1 MMKHLVCIL
10 ILSSQWCLAQ
20 PRQVAVTIDDVPN
33 VNVFQ
38 RDKFRSILLERIEK
52 LNIPVAIFINEKNIY
67 NTAFV
72 EENIAC
78 LKRWLTSNIVTP
90 GNHSFSHI
98 NYADTTLESFQQ
110 DIIKGEKLTAE
121 IIRRRPP
128 YFRFPFN
135 SLGNDSTS
143 YAAIQNFL
151 TIQGYIHAPFTIESE
166 DWAFNALYEDA
177 LQNRDADRAREIGQ
191 QYVIH
196 TMNLFHH
203 FETLCK
209 NLFGRNIRHIYLC
222 HDNQL
227 NRDYLPALITEL
239 DKSGYSFISLEQA
252 LDDIVYQ
259 STEYY
264 IGRYGFSWIYR
275 WEKDQDK
282 RKAIMRG
289 EPVDESLHVEYQ
301 RLVNKK

>member
-1 MMKHLVCIL
+1 MMKHVVYIL
-10 ILSSQWCLAQ
+10 ILISQSCLAQ

-38 RDKFRSILLERIEK
+38 RDNFRSILLERIEE

-67 NTAFV
+67 NNAFV
-72 EENIAC
+72 KENIAC
-78 LKRWLTSNIVTP
+78 LKRWLTSNNVTP

-110 DIIKGEKLTAE
+110 DIIKGEKLTTQ
-121 IIRRRPP
+121 IMRRRPP

-135 SLGNDSTS
+135 SLGNDSAS
-143 YAAIQNFL
+143 YAVIQNFL
-151 TIQGYIHAPFTIESE
+151 TIRGYIHAPFTIESE

-177 LQNRDADRAREIGQ
+177 LQNQDVGRAREIGQ

-203 FETLCK
+203 FETLCE
-209 NLFGRNIRHIYLC
+209 NLYGRDIRHIYLC

-227 NRDYLPALITEL
+227 NTDYLPALIKDL
-239 DKSGYSFISLEQA
+239 GKSGYSFISLEQA

-259 STEYY
+259 STEFYT
-264 IGRYGFSWIYR
+264 GRYGFSWIYR

-282 RKAIMRG
+282 RKAMMRG
-289 EPVDESLHVEYQ
+289 EPVDESLHIEYQ
-301 RLVNKK
+301 KLVNKK